1 MATIG
6 LPLGFERLNS
16 FPLDPTSTF
25 QTLAALQ
32 TYASSNNVAYS
43 GQICSVTENNK
54 AYIITADKGILEI
67 GSGSFDAHGFATS
80 GDLSGYYPIDNPSGY
95 LTADDLVGGFPVED
109 LVYTTGD
116 QSIDG
121 YKNFTGSLSISGNNV
136 IASNG
141 SVFFI
146 YKISETDFA
155 NIGTIEPKALYFIYP
170 DG

>member
-25 QTLAALQ
+25 QTLEALQ
-32 TYASSNNVAYS
+32 IYASSNNVAYS

-67 GSGSFDAHGFATS
+67 GSGSFDTHGFATS

-95 LTADDLVGGFPVED
+95 ITADDLLGLGSPTEN
-109 LVYTTGD
+109 LVYTTGNQTISGD
-116 QSIDG
+116 KDFIGTVSV
-121 YKNFTGSLSISGNNV
+121 SGNNV
-136 IASNG
+136 VASDG
-141 SVFFI
+141 SVLFI
-146 YKISETDFA
+146 YKIAETDFA
-155 NIGTIEPKALYFIYP
+155 NITIDPKALYFIY
-170 DG
+170 